1 MNFLPLV
8 VDAVEAAI
16 KVATTAISAAS
27 QADAEIVARLQS
39 VLVSALVHVDAALV
53 ALDEAR
59 KTADAEINAAGPK

>member
-1 MNFLPLV
+1 VNFLPLV

>member
-1 MNFLPLV
+1 MPRPNGGLV
-8 VDAVEAAI
+8 RL
-16 KVATTAISAAS
+16 
-27 QADAEIVARLQS
+27 DAEIVARLQS